1 MSTQGKGKSRVLVV
15 EDDPVVAM
23 VVEDALYDMGVNALV
38 NLNLVDALDEIEAS
52 EFDAA
57 LVDMELRGETSRPV
71 VLALL
76 ARGVPFV
83 VMSGMDQPELAR
95 EFPQIRTVLKPLDLK
110 ALRQIVQELLL
121 NAPVPRQGP
130 GSQVPLS

>member
-23 VVEDALYDMGVNALV
+23 VVEDALCDMGVNALI
-38 NLNLVDALDEIEAS
+38 NLNLPDALAEIEAS

-83 VMSGMDQPELAR
+83 VMSGRDQTELAR
-95 EFPQIRTVLKPLDLK
+95 EFPHVRTVMKPLDLK
-110 ALRQIVQELLL
+110 TLGQIVQELLA
-121 NAPVPRQGP
+121 APVPHQEPDR
-130 GSQVPLS
+130 